1 MDFVHIPVLLH
12 EVLEGLAIRPD
23 GIYVDGTVGGAGH
36 STEIAKRL
44 TAGGKLIGFDR
55 DPDAVEVAT
64 QRLAPYP
71 ATVVHHNYDEMA
83 EVLTEMGEVP
93 VDGVLLDLGVSSH
106 QLDEES
112 RGFSY
117 HHDAPLDMR
126 MSQTGMTAEDLVNTA
141 SEEELSRILYT
152 YGEESF
158 ARSIARN
165 IVRARAEQPIH
176 TTLELAELIK
186 SGVPQKVRRM
196 KNPCKK
202 SFQAIRIAVNGEFE
216 HLENGLKAAFSVLK
230 PGGRLAV
237 ITFHSLED
245 RMVKRQ
251 FAQWC
256 QGCIC
261 PPDFPQ
267 CVCGR
272 TPEAKLVSRSPLY
285 PVRKKWNRTA
295 AAVVQNCGFWKG
307 VADSWQETQKNN
319 RKNLRKLTAK
329 RVLPPDF

>member
-126 MSQTGMTAEDLVNTA
+126 MSQEGPGAGDLVNSLPWQELA
-141 SEEELSRILYT
+141 EILSR
-152 YGEESF
+152 YGEERFSKRIAQGIAA
-158 ARSIARN
+158 AR
-165 IVRARAEQPIH
+165 EQAPIE
-176 TTLELAELIK
+176 TTFQLAEIVK
-186 SGVPQKVRRM
+186 NAYPAAARRDGHPAR
-196 KNPCKK
+196 KT
-202 SFQAIRIAVNGEFE
+202 FQALRIAVNGELDRLSE
-216 HLENGLKAAFSVLK
+216 GLDAAFSLLK

-245 RMVKRQ
+245 RLVKRRM
-251 FAQWC
+251 ASWC
-256 QGCIC
+256 QGCTC
-261 PPDFPQ
+261 PPDFPV
-267 CVCGR
+267 CVCGK
-272 TPEAKLVSRSPLY
+272 TPSAELVTRKPVEASETELEKNPRSRSAKL
-285 PVRKKWNRTA
+285 
-295 AAVVQNCGFWKG
+295 
-307 VADSWQETQKNN
+307 
-319 RKNLRKLTAK
+319 
-329 RVLPPDF
+329 RVCIRLK

>member
-141 SEEELSRILYT
+141 SRRN
-152 YGEESF
+152 F
-158 ARSIARN
+158 PVFSIPTGRN
-165 IVRARAEQPIH
+165 LLPAA
-176 TTLELAELIK
+176 LLAI
-186 SGVPQKVRRM
+186 SSVPEPNIPFIPR
-196 KNPCKK
+196 
-202 SFQAIRIAVNGEFE
+202 
-216 HLENGLKAAFSVLK
+216 
-230 PGGRLAV
+230 
-237 ITFHSLED
+237 
-245 RMVKRQ
+245 
-251 FAQWC
+251 
-256 QGCIC
+256 
-261 PPDFPQ
+261 
-267 CVCGR
+267 
-272 TPEAKLVSRSPLY
+272 
-285 PVRKKWNRTA
+285 WNW
-295 AAVVQNCGFWKG
+295 QN
-307 VADSWQETQKNN
+307 
-319 RKNLRKLTAK
+319 
-329 RVLPPDF
+329 